1 MESEKKLALSEIEG
15 PRYLQKGRNM
25 SKKIITIVAFLA
37 VILSAQTV
45 SSVFGAEVQAPQ
57 PRSRSEVQAVLAKA
71 PKPAKRDLRQLD
83 IVLVAFKK
91 DHGLNEHDYPLW
103 QKRWA
108 VLLGGQ
114 EAGQEKQVNLYGPA
128 PKKQREK
135 VLAGAPNVRVST
147 ADGWPS
153 KEQFKTAELIVAFC
167 YIQWDG
173 QKMQELEEFLSRGGG
188 FVLLHPAVIV
198 PQGMDITDQLAKL
211 IGLAWEYNYTRWRH
225 GEVALKITAQEHPI
239 CLGLPDTIHLLDEAY
254 WPLKGDR
261 SKVTVL
267 ATSDEAVSPA
277 PSTGSGQALS
287 QVEGKDSEQTKP
299 EPMFYAYQSG
309 PWHGL
314 PARENTAKMAV
325 PPSQDAAAGKGRVF
339 SCILGHYTW
348 TFDDP
353 YFRILLLRGMAWA
366 AGESPY
372 RFDQLVTR
380 GALIGKGR

>member
-1 MESEKKLALSEIEG
+1 
-15 PRYLQKGRNM
+15 M
-25 SKKIITIVAFLA
+25 SKNIITIVTFLA
-37 VILSAQTV
+37 VVVSAQTV

-71 PKPAKRDLRQLD
+71 SKPAKRELRPLD

-114 EAGQEKQVNLYGPA
+114 EAGSEKQVNLYGPA
-128 PKKQREK
+128 PEKQRDK

-153 KEQFKTAELIVAFC
+153 KEQFKTADLIVAFC

-173 QKMQELEEFLSRGGG
+173 QKMQELEEFLARGGG
-188 FVLLHPAVIV
+188 FVLLHPAVII
-198 PQGMDITDQLAKL
+198 PQGMKITDELTKL
-211 IGLAWEYNYTRWRH
+211 VGLVWEYDYTRWRH
-225 GEVALKITAQEHPI
+225 GQVALKITAPDHPI
-239 CLGLPDTIHLLDEAY
+239 CLGLPETINLLDEAY

-261 SKVTVL
+261 SKVTIL
-267 ATSDEAVSPA
+267 ATSDETVS
-277 PSTGSGQALS
+277 
-287 QVEGKDSEQTKP
+287 KDSDQTKP
-299 EPMFYAYQSG
+299 EPMFYAYQC
-309 PWHGL
+309 
-314 PARENTAKMAV
+314 
-325 PPSQDAAAGKGRVF
+325 GKGRVF

-372 RFDQLVTR
+372 RFDQLVMR

>member
-1 MESEKKLALSEIEG
+1 
-15 PRYLQKGRNM
+15 M
-25 SKKIITIVAFLA
+25 SKKIITIVTFLA
-37 VILSAQTV
+37 VVLSAQTV

-71 PKPAKRDLRQLD
+71 PKPAKRDIRQLD

-114 EAGQEKQVNLYGPA
+114 EAGAEKQVNLYGPA

-135 VLAGAPNVRVST
+135 VLAGAPNVWVST

-167 YIQWDG
+167 YIQWDE

-188 FVLLHPAVIV
+188 FVLLHPAVII
-198 PQGMDITDQLAKL
+198 PQGMNITDQLAKL
-211 IGLAWEYNYTRWRH
+211 IGLAWEYDYTRWRH
-225 GEVALKITAQEHPI
+225 GKVALKIAAQEHPI

-261 SKVTVL
+261 SKVTTL
-267 ATSDEAVSPA
+267 ATSDETIS
-277 PSTGSGQALS
+277 
-287 QVEGKDSEQTKP
+287 KDSEQTKP

-325 PPSQDAAAGKGRVF
+325 PPSEDAEAGKGRVF

-372 RFDQLVTR
+372 RFDQLVMR